1 MEKSILSLNLKYV
14 KYNYLDFLKYF
25 QNQDNSILNDIIINI
40 MLKEY
45 SNNLM
50 INFTDFNVI

>member
-1 MEKSILSLNLKYV
+1 MELSISSLNLNYV

-45 SNNLM
+45 TNNLM
-50 INFTDFNVI
+50 INFTNYNIV

>member
-50 INFTDFNVI
+50 INFTDFNVG